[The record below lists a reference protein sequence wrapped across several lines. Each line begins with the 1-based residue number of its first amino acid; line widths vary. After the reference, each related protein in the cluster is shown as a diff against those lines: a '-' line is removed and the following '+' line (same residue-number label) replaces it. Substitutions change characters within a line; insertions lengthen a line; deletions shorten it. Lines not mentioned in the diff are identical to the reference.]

1 VTDLAWL
8 TWTFLWLSFLSIG
21 GGLGVLPELQRQVV
35 HVHQWVTAQQF
46 VDGYALAQ
54 LTPGPSMLVAVFIGY
69 RAHGFLGALLAGAA
83 MFAPSSVLAALA
95 ARQWSAL
102 RERPWARVAERVI
115 TPVGIGLMAGGA
127 YTLLRSGV
135 HDVPTAAIALV
146 ALAALWLRVA
156 PPIVVVVLGGLAGW
170 FFGV

>member
-1 VTDLAWL
+1 MTDLAWL

-54 LTPGPSMLVAVFIGY
+54 LTPGPNMLVAVFVGY
-69 RAHGFLGALLAGAA
+69 GAHGFPGAVLAGTA
-83 MFAPSSVLAALA
+83 MFAPTSVLAALT
-95 ARQWSAL
+95 ARRWATV
-102 RERPWARVAERVI
+102 RERQWARVAERVI
-115 TPVGIGLMAGGA
+115 MPVGIGLMAGGA

-135 HDVPTAAIALV
+135 HDAATAAIALL
-146 ALAALWLRVA
+146 ALGAFWLRLA
-156 PPIVVVVLGGLAGW
+156 PPIVVVLVGGLAGW
-170 FFGV
+170 LLGV